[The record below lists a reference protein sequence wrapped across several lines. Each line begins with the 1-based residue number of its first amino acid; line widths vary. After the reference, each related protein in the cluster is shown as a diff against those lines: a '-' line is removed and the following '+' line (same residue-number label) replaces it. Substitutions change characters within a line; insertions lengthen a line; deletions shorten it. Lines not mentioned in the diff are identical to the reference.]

1 VTARQTHNLEAEFA
15 QPFLRKVDL
24 PMFKGVF
31 VTTAN
36 KERELTAISLEEVAE
51 VEPVALRFVIGC
63 EASCSREVEPAIVAV
78 YSVVDLADLGVRD
91 LIDFGPHNSPQHHL
105 EHGEGARQTL
115 AGPVG
120 DAAQD
125 RRGVPRVRVPARE
138 KPTIEDVNPTYFR
151 AAYGFALL
159 RALKAASQMLQDD

>member
-1 VTARQTHNLEAEFA
+1 MMGGGRVAAGQRHNVGTEFA
-15 QPFLRKVDL
+15 RPFLRKADL

-36 KERELTAISLEEVAE
+36 KERELTAISLEEMAE

-91 LIDFGPHNSPQHHL
+91 LIDF
-105 EHGEGARQTL
+105 
-115 AGPVG
+115 
-120 DAAQD
+120 
-125 RRGVPRVRVPARE
+125 
-138 KPTIEDVNPTYFR
+138 
-151 AAYGFALL
+151 
-159 RALKAASQMLQDD
+159 